1 MTELII
7 RRAGLGDL
15 NAVAQVE
22 AACFPPA
29 EAASRDSLAKRLT
42 AYGDS
47 FLVAEQD
54 GEIIGF
60 INGSVV
66 DNETITDAM
75 FDDISLHQPD
85 GRYQAIF
92 GLDVLP
98 AYRSKGL
105 GKEAF
110 AFIEALA
117 ARENIRRLRLE
128 VEEDNVRARSLYE
141 RLGYRP
147 LEYGQMVKELG

>member
-1 MTELII
+1 MI
-7 RRAGLGDL
+7 REIPRND
-15 NAVAQVE
+15 
-22 AACFPPA
+22 
-29 EAASRDSLAKRLT
+29 R
-42 AYGDS
+42 DS
-47 FLVAEQD
+47 FLRLSDEFYKSEAVLHDIPAAYHEAAFD
-54 GEIIGF
+54 ELMRSKKYASAYMIEWEGEIVGYLLTAKTYSREA
-60 INGSVV
+60 G
-66 DNETITDAM
+66 
-75 FDDISLHQPD
+75 
-85 GRYQAIF
+85 
-92 GLDVLP
+92 GLVLWLGEMYMRP

>member
-1 MTELII
+1 MI
-7 RRAGLGDL
+7 REITRND
-15 NAVAQVE
+15 
-22 AACFPPA
+22 
-29 EAASRDSLAKRLT
+29 R
-42 AYGDS
+42 DS
-47 FLVAEQD
+47 FLRLSDEFYKSEAVLHDIPAAYLEAAFD
-54 GEIIGF
+54 ELMRSKEYASAYMIEWEGEIVGYLLTAKTYSREA
-60 INGSVV
+60 G
-66 DNETITDAM
+66 
-75 FDDISLHQPD
+75 
-85 GRYQAIF
+85 
-92 GLDVLP
+92 GLVLWLEEMYMRP

>member
-1 MTELII
+1 MIEWEGEIVGYL
-7 RRAGLGDL
+7 
-15 NAVAQVE
+15 
-22 AACFPPA
+22 
-29 EAASRDSLAKRLT
+29 LT
-42 AYGDS
+42 AKTYSREAGG
-47 FLVAEQD
+47 LVLWLE
-54 GEIIGF
+54 E
-60 INGSVV
+60 
-66 DNETITDAM
+66 M
-75 FDDISLHQPD
+75 YM
-85 GRYQAIF
+85 R
-92 GLDVLP
+92 P

>member
-1 MTELII
+1 MI
-7 RRAGLGDL
+7 REITRND
-15 NAVAQVE
+15 
-22 AACFPPA
+22 
-29 EAASRDSLAKRLT
+29 R
-42 AYGDS
+42 DS
-47 FLVAEQD
+47 FLRLSDEFYKSEAVLHDIPAAYHEAAFD
-54 GEIIGF
+54 ELMRSNEYASAYMIEWEGEIVGYLLTAKTYSREA
-60 INGSVV
+60 G
-66 DNETITDAM
+66 
-75 FDDISLHQPD
+75 
-85 GRYQAIF
+85 
-92 GLDVLP
+92 GLVLWLEEMYMRP